1 MGKYSSAGDAAADET
16 NAALAASLSKME
28 PDPKKVADLFPP
40 GQRFGV
46 SDLIEKVQ
54 ASTSE
59 NDRKTAIREFGEK
72 FGEVA
77 VNGLKQL
84 VKAALV
90 VLLVCGPAVAQEM
103 SRRFGETGAFAFGTV
118 VANASTQAEPSLILA
133 IGDLLKRTRAGYIA
147 TLRGG
152 VVRHAGP
159 VYAPFRWF
167 HRSGRPDQ
175 PFVEIGIGFETENGR
190 AVRPLIPIACNFG
203 ELMRRAFSS
212 KWARSHTTGADLSPF
227 FIGPVVRLP
236 LVDLK
241 RYVLGHEVGILAAVK
256 IGG

>member
-90 VLLVCGPAVAQEM
+90 VLLVCAPAIAQEVPT
-103 SRRFGETGAFAFGTV
+103 RFGTV

-152 VVRHAGP
+152 VVRHAGA

-190 AVRPLIPIACNFG
+190 AVRPLIPIAFNFG